1 MALYDT
7 IWHYGMGIYWYTLL
21 YKVIFFLLQYTI
33 SFNLHFRIFDGLGT
47 YDIQYVQYVA
57 ERYYIYNLVQWLFI
71 YFIWYSN
78 T

>member
-1 MALYDT
+1 MTLYGT
-7 IWHYGMGIYWYTLL
+7 MVWVYIGIHCYTKLF
-21 YKVIFFLLQYTI
+21 FFLLQYTI

-57 ERYYIYNLVQWLFI
+57 ERYYIYNLVQWLCI